1 MRGLGALL
9 ALLEAAWAQP
19 DVPAPQPD
27 VPAPLAAVDEAWAA
41 GGCALCHE
49 VPGQPRAARQD
60 SCADCHAW
68 IRTVAASPA
77 AREKALAV
85 FPLWERYE
93 RNTHSYLAV
102 PSLSAAMARLEPAWI
117 DGYLQDPHDL
127 RPAMP
132 EGMPRFSLSDAQRA
146 ALVAAFAQARVPVA
160 ASPAPDPARLSE
172 GERLFTARGCVT
184 CHSMGPR
191 PALAPVPLAPDLA
204 TTRQRMDPDTTWAW
218 IADPGAVS
226 PQATMPSLGLPPDEV
241 TALRD
246 FVLLADVSA
255 PAQPAGAALPAP
267 VDRPVAWAEVEAEV
281 FGKICVHCHM
291 DPAQNGGRR
300 GPGNAGGFGWQ
311 PTGIELQTWEGVV
324 AVADRIPDALL
335 RRRQEA
341 ARDVVHPGFA
351 PAEVVRPERPG
362 MPLGLPPLTDEQT
375 ALVLAWIAQ
384 GTPR

>member
-1 MRGLGALL
+1 MLGAGALL
-9 ALLEAAWAQP
+9 VLLAPAWAQP
-19 DVPAPQPD
+19 DPQPHAD
-27 VPAPLAAVDEAWAA
+27 GAGEGWAA

-49 VPGQPRAARQD
+49 VPGQAPAARQD

-68 IRTVAASPA
+68 IRAVAASPA
-77 AREKALAV
+77 AREKAMAV

-93 RNTHSYLAV
+93 RTTQSYLAV
-102 PSLSAAMARLEPAWI
+102 PSLAAAMARLDPAWV

-132 EGMPRFSLSDAQRA
+132 EGMPRFSLTDAQRA
-146 ALVAAFAQARVPVA
+146 ALVAAFAQARAPVA
-160 ASPAPDPARLSE
+160 ASPAPDPARLPE
-172 GERLFTARGCVT
+172 GARLFTARGCVT

-191 PALAPVPLAPDLA
+191 PALAPVPTAPDLA
-204 TTRQRMDPDTTWAW
+204 VTRRRMDPDTTWAW

-226 PQATMPSLGLPPDEV
+226 TAATMPSLALPPGEV

-246 FVLLADVSA
+246 YVLLADVSA
-255 PAQPAGAALPAP
+255 PPQPEHAALPAP
-267 VDRPVAWAEVEAEV
+267 VDRPVTWAEVEAEV
-281 FGKICVHCHM
+281 FGRICVHCHM

-300 GPGNAGGFGWQ
+300 GPGNAGGFGWAE
-311 PTGIELQTWEGVV
+311 TGVELQTWEGVV
-324 AVADRIPDALL
+324 AVADRIPAALL

-341 ARDVVHPGFA
+341 ARDVVAPGFA
-351 PAEVVRPERPG
+351 PAEGDRPSRPG